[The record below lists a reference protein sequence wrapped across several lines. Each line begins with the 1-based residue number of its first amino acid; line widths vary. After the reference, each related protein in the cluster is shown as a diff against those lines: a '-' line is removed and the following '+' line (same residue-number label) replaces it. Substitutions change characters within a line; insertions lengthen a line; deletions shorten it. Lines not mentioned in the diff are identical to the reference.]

1 MKNGKNLTEEEKKE
15 KQKSFKT
22 WLEENNISMEF
33 FQMKEKGF
41 RK

>member
-1 MKNGKNLTEEEKKE
+1 MKDDLTEEEKKE
-15 KQKSFKT
+15 KQESFKT

-33 FQMKEKGF
+33 FQMREKGF

>member
-15 KQKSFKT
+15 KQESFKT

-33 FQMKEKGF
+33 FQNK
-41 RK
+41 R